1 MKLLQKI
8 LIACLLVTLNSGVV
22 QAHDFW
28 LEPDN
33 FTPEKDQQVSIRLK
47 EGVGFRGDTLPYI
60 EEWFNDFSAVTAAGR
75 EPVTSLT
82 GNDPAAEITADS
94 GAILLG
100 YQSNRSFVDL
110 AAKKFN
116 QYLEDEGIE
125 FIRAARIA
133 AGEDDLSA
141 PEYFIRCAKALIQ
154 PIATKSFLQRF
165 FSSGNSSGNKAQEI
179 YKSNL
184 GYTLELIPAAN
195 PYDLNPGDSLTFELL
210 YRGKPIEGL
219 QVQAFTREHPDEAQK
234 IRTNEAGLATVR
246 FDKAGTWMVKAV
258 QIQAIIGDPKARWQS
273 YWATYLFTVD

>member
-8 LIACLLVTLNSGVV
+8 LVACLLITVNVGIV

-33 FTPEKDQQVSIRLK
+33 FTPEKGQQVSIRLK

-60 EEWFNDFSAVTAAGR
+60 EEWFNDFSALTAAGR

-110 AAKKFN
+110 EAKKFN
-116 QYLEDEGIE
+116 RYLEDEGIE

-141 PEYFIRCAKALIQ
+141 PEYFIRCAKALLQ
-154 PIATKSFLQRF
+154 PVATKSFWQRF
-165 FSSGNSSGNKAQEI
+165 SSPKETAQEI

-234 IRTNEAGLATVR
+234 IRTNAAGLATIR